1 MTKVSDRWLR
11 KILRVLFERRRTTRG
26 EIARSTGLNAASVS
40 QTLRC
45 LLRCRVVERA
55 GRIRSAAGRRREE
68 LRLNS
73 EAGYFVAVDL
83 EGTRVRFGLTD
94 FLGDVRY
101 RWEEPVLFGSRFEM
115 STFARGVDKVLR
127 NLAPEERE
135 RVIAMGVS
143 YSGVI
148 DPEGRVTAVNL
159 GWKDFPL
166 AEEIACVV
174 DLPFFLGSE
183 CFVKLMAEHWLGA
196 ARDSGNC
203 FFITVANGV
212 GFAGLSN
219 GHPMLGRDGNAG
231 ELGHMTVDPDAPDR
245 CNCGKTGCLEA
256 IASSPNMVR
265 QYYERAGRPQPK
277 VLLGEQVME
286 VFHQA
291 RMDDPAAVA
300 VVDRAA
306 RYLGLALANVANL
319 LNPDLIV
326 LGGDLIHAQDLFLP
340 RIQAELA
347 RHVLPE
353 IRASLDVRF
362 SALGFDSGLI
372 GAACLAFHHSLRD
385 AVLLRKICSG
395 REEHGQ
401 DNCRTAGR
409 SRASHARPW
418 AAASAGEV
426 RAVQLAAGKRTVNT
440 EPLPGSLS
448 TRISP
453 R

>member
-1 MTKVSDRWLR
+1 METKGSMPKVSDRWLQ
-11 KILRVLFERRRTTRG
+11 KVLRVLFERRQTTRG
-26 EIARSTGLNAASVS
+26 EIARATGLNAATVS

-55 GRIRSAAGRRREE
+55 GRVRSAAGRRREE

-83 EGTRVRFGLTD
+83 EGTRVRFGLTN

-101 RWEEPVLFGSRFEM
+101 RWEEPVLFGSKFEM
-115 STFARGVDKVLR
+115 STFARGVDKVLS
-127 NLAPEERE
+127 NLAAGERR

-196 ARDSGNC
+196 ARGSGNC

-212 GFAGLSN
+212 GFAGLIN
-219 GHPMLGRDGNAG
+219 GHPMFGRDGNAG
-231 ELGHMTVDPDAPDR
+231 ELGHVTVDPEAPDR
-245 CNCGKTGCLEA
+245 CKCGKNGCLEA

-265 QYYERAGRPQPK
+265 QYRERSGRPEPK

-286 VFHQA
+286 VFYQA
-291 RMDDPAAVA
+291 RMQDAAAVA

-319 LNPDLIV
+319 LNPDRIV

-353 IRASLDVRF
+353 IYASLEVRF
-362 SALGFDSGLI
+362 SALGFDSGLV
-372 GAACLAFHHSLRD
+372 GAACLAFHHALRD
-385 AVLLRKICSG
+385 AALLRKICSG
-395 REEHGQ
+395 AEERVVESRPKQG
-401 DNCRTAGR
+401 RLRAGAL
-409 SRASHARPW
+409 SPGHAHVLR
-418 AAASAGEV
+418 G
-426 RAVQLAAGKRTVNT
+426 
-440 EPLPGSLS
+440 
-448 TRISP
+448 
-453 R
+453 